1 MTKKKAK
8 AKGTVSPTK
17 KAKVSSEFLR
27 QLDRKASGK
36 SRVRETKTP
45 PFTWK
50 KDVVGGEAPQFA
62 PSNWQTHVKRPE
74 GSSYPTGPDGR
85 PDLERIRREI
95 KEKASKD

>member
-8 AKGTVSPTK
+8 AKTK
-17 KAKVSSEFLR
+17 ATKGPSEFLR
-27 QLDRKASGK
+27 QLDRKAQGK
-36 SRVRETKTP
+36 LQKTRVPKTP

-50 KDVVGGEAPQFA
+50 KDVSGRKATQFA

-95 KEKASKD
+95 KEKGSKD